1 MPTDRS
7 VCCATARPRARPR
20 RLLRQLLWSGF
31 LVACSA
37 ALSHT
42 VLGQLEACLFIVGGY
57 LFFDQAYPPKSLC
70 GASVAIVSM
79 VLYLHALTFNVL
91 EAVAEAKKWAA
102 AAPTDRA
109 AVAKPA
115 HRAKTMSRRAA
126 RAPLWS
132 CRRTQGMSTA
142 ERESFELAL
151 PPERTES
158 ERRLDLQYSV
168 VVVVLYTRIQITAGL
183 PVGWHI
189 Q

>member
-42 VLGQLEACLFIVGGY
+42 VLGQLKACLFIVGGY

-79 VLYLHALTFNVL
+79 VLYTRFNVL
-91 EAVAEAKKWAA
+91 EAEAKQGGA
-102 AAPTDRA
+102 AAPSGSGEASAQSEDD
-109 AVAKPA
+109 VEEGGPSSPLVK
-115 HRAKTMSRRAA
+115 SS
-126 RAPLWS
+126 APK
-132 CRRTQGMSTA
+132 A
-142 ERESFELAL
+142 
-151 PPERTES
+151 
-158 ERRLDLQYSV
+158 
-168 VVVVLYTRIQITAGL
+168 
-183 PVGWHI
+183 
-189 Q
+189 